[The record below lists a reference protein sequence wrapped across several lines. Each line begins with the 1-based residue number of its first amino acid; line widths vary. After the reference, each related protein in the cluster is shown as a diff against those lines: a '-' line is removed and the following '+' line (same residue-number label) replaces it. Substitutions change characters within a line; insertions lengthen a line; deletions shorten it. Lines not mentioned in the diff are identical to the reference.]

1 MKANPLHILVNS
13 NITDRAIWTPRN

>member
-1 MKANPLHILVNS
+1 MKANPLHILVDS